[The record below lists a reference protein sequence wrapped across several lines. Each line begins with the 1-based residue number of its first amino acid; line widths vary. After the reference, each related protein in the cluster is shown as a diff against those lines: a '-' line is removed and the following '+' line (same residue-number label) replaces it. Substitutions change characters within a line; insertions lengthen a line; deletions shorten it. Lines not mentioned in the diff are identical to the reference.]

1 MRSRMLRFV
10 LISTADTRCPD
21 HWRAQLFQ
29 RSSRLSDRAYS
40 QRWYVCSF
48 QYECMWLANMH
59 CTGQWAPIVG
69 TGLALF
75 GSLYVALAAPETPEG
90 SETLGSP
97 RPPSTCSP
105 NGTGGPS
112 RSPGDLARTQTHTTV
127 ATLEGT
133 RRTVAGWLTTVAEYV
148 GTPQEKSYD
157 DAGFRRGRAM
167 AYPSLPGEE
176 NRNPGLSQ
184 LTREWTNRDLS
195 REPSIRRAT
204 STHTV
209 TRERSNTADTL
220 QLPSPTHHRPSRDS
234 LNLPEMVQIT
244 TSAREQS
251 PPAIVVT
258 PDPGASDHRGK

>member
-1 MRSRMLRFV
+1 MF
-10 LISTADTRCPD
+10 ISPSSDVCYLLTRI
-21 HWRAQLFQ
+21 H
-29 RSSRLSDRAYS
+29 
-40 QRWYVCSF
+40 
-48 QYECMWLANMH
+48 
-59 CTGQWAPIVG
+59 TGQWAPIVG

-75 GSLYVALAAPETPEG
+75 GSLYVALAAPENSEG
-90 SETLGSP
+90 SEAHGPSP
-97 RPPSTCSP
+97 PPSNCSP
-105 NGTGGPS
+105 NGMGPPR
-112 RSPGDLARTQTHTTV
+112 RSTGDLQRSQTHTTV

-176 NRNPGLSQ
+176 NRNPGLNQ
-184 LTREWTNRDLS
+184 ITREWTSRDLS
-195 REPSIRRAT
+195 RDPSIRRAA

-220 QLPSPTHHRPSRDS
+220 QLPSPTHNRPSRDS
-234 LNLPEMVQIT
+234 LGLPTPSEMIQIT
-244 TSAREQS
+244 ASAREQS

-258 PDPGASDHRGK
+258 PDPGASDYRAK